1 MEQAVK
7 TIPIKSSDRLSFTI
21 FIAVIVHLV
30 LVLGLV
36 FEFELNKPVT
46 LTEMEVIF
54 IQSNTPSEESKAD
67 YLAQI
72 TQQGGGNTEQRV
84 RPKSPPPS
92 ELPSDNPNLAPT
104 QQVEMVVASKPK
116 PVQEQLAVQAFEQVD
131 LMQQQSLE
139 PDSESP
145 QALTA
150 QQLIQRS
157 REIARLNAEVNDAWE
172 SYSKM
177 PRKKY
182 ISAATQEYNAASYM
196 SAWQEKVERIGNI
209 NMNYPEAARH
219 QQIYGS
225 LVLEVNINP
234 DGSVQDINVLRSSGE
249 PFLDDLAIRIVRLA
263 APFAPLPEALREETD
278 ILAIIRTWQFQK
290 SGLGM

>member
-7 TIPIKSSDRLSFTI
+7 APPIKSSDRLSFTI
-21 FIAVIVHLV
+21 FIAVTVHLV

-36 FEFELNKPVT
+36 FEFELNKPAT

-54 IQSNTPSEESKAD
+54 IQNSTPSEESEAD

-72 TQQGGGNTEQRV
+72 TQQGGGNTEQKV

-92 ELPSDNPNLAPT
+92 ELPSDNPNLAPA
-104 QQVEMVVASKPK
+104 QQVEMVMASKPK
-116 PVQEQLAVQAFEQVD
+116 PLQEQLAVQTSEQAE
-131 LMQQQSLE
+131 LMQQQSFELE
-139 PDSESP
+139 SQSP

-150 QQLIQRS
+150 QQLIRRS
-157 REIARLNAEVNDAWE
+157 REIASLNAEVSEAWE

-196 SAWQEKVERIGNI
+196 SSWQDRVERIGNI
-209 NMNYPEAARH
+209 NYPEAARH
-219 QQIYGS
+219 QQIYGN

-234 DGSVQDINVLRSSGE
+234 DGSVQEINVLRSSGE
-249 PFLDDLAIRIVRLA
+249 PLLDDAAIRIVRLA
-263 APFAPLPEALREETD
+263 APFAALPEALIEEAD

-290 SGLGM
+290 SGLATN

>member
-1 MEQAVK
+1 VEQAVK
-7 TIPIKSSDRLSFTI
+7 AAPIKSSDRLSFTI

-54 IQSNTPSEESKAD
+54 IQNSTPSEESEAD

-72 TQQGGGNTEQRV
+72 TQQGGGNTEQKV

-92 ELPSDNPNLAPT
+92 ELPSDNPNLAPA
-104 QQVEMVVASKPK
+104 QQIEMVASKPK
-116 PVQEQLAVQAFEQVD
+116 LPQEQLAVQTAEQAE
-131 LMQQQSLE
+131 LMQQQTFE
-139 PDSESP
+139 PESESP

-150 QQLIQRS
+150 QQLVQRS
-157 REIARLNAEVNDAWE
+157 REIARLNAEVSDAWE
-172 SYSKM
+172 SYSKI
-177 PRKKY
+177 PRKKF

-196 SAWQEKVERIGNI
+196 SAWQDKVERIGNI
-209 NMNYPEAARH
+209 NYPEAARH
-219 QQIYGS
+219 QQIYGN

-234 DGSVQDINVLRSSGE
+234 DGSVQKINVLRSSGE
-249 PFLDDLAIRIVRLA
+249 PLLDDAAIRIVNLA
-263 APFAPLPEALREETD
+263 APFAPLPEALREESD

-290 SGLGM
+290 SGLATN

>member
-7 TIPIKSSDRLSFTI
+7 AAPIKSSDRLSFTI

-54 IQSNTPSEESKAD
+54 IQNSTPIEESEAD

-72 TQQGGGNTEQRV
+72 TQQGGGNTEQKV

-92 ELPSDNPNLAPT
+92 ELPSDNPNLAPA
-104 QQVEMVVASKPK
+104 QQIEMVASKPK
-116 PVQEQLAVQAFEQVD
+116 LPQEQLAVQTAEQAE
-131 LMQQQSLE
+131 LMQQQTFE
-139 PDSESP
+139 PESESP

-150 QQLIQRS
+150 QQLVQRS
-157 REIARLNAEVNDAWE
+157 REIARLNAEVSDAWE
-172 SYSKM
+172 SYSKI
-177 PRKKY
+177 PRKKF

-196 SAWQEKVERIGNI
+196 SAWQDKVERIGNI
-209 NMNYPEAARH
+209 NYPEAARH
-219 QQIYGS
+219 QQIYGN

-234 DGSVQDINVLRSSGE
+234 DGSVQKINVLRSSGE
-249 PFLDDLAIRIVRLA
+249 PLLDDAAIRIVNLA
-263 APFAPLPEALREETD
+263 APFAPLPEALREESD

-290 SGLGM
+290 SGLATN

>member
-7 TIPIKSSDRLSFTI
+7 AAPIKSSDRLSFTI

-54 IQSNTPSEESKAD
+54 IQNSTPSEESEAD

-72 TQQGGGNTEQRV
+72 TQQGGGNTEQKV

-92 ELPSDNPNLAPT
+92 ELPSDNPNLAPA
-104 QQVEMVVASKPK
+104 QQIEMVASKPK
-116 PVQEQLAVQAFEQVD
+116 LPQEQLAVQTAEQAE
-131 LMQQQSLE
+131 LMQQQTFE
-139 PDSESP
+139 PESESP

-150 QQLIQRS
+150 QQLVQRS
-157 REIARLNAEVNDAWE
+157 REIARLNAEVSDAWE
-172 SYSKM
+172 SYSKI
-177 PRKKY
+177 PRKKF

-196 SAWQEKVERIGNI
+196 SAWQDKVERIGNI
-209 NMNYPEAARH
+209 NYPEAARH
-219 QQIYGS
+219 QQIYGN

-234 DGSVQDINVLRSSGE
+234 DGSVQKINVLRSSGE
-249 PFLDDLAIRIVRLA
+249 PLLDDAAIRIVNLA
-263 APFAPLPEALREETD
+263 APFAPLPEALREESD

-290 SGLGM
+290 SGLATN

>member
-7 TIPIKSSDRLSFTI
+7 AAPIKSSDRLSFTI

-54 IQSNTPSEESKAD
+54 IQNSTPSEQSEAD

-72 TQQGGGNTEQRV
+72 TQQGGGNTEQKV

-92 ELPSDNPNLAPT
+92 ELPSDNPNLAPA
-104 QQVEMVVASKPK
+104 QQIEMVASKPK
-116 PVQEQLAVQAFEQVD
+116 LPQEQLAVQTAEQAE
-131 LMQQQSLE
+131 LMQQQTFE
-139 PDSESP
+139 PESESP

-150 QQLIQRS
+150 QQLVQRS
-157 REIARLNAEVNDAWE
+157 REIARLNAEVSDAWE
-172 SYSKM
+172 SYSKI
-177 PRKKY
+177 PRKKF

-196 SAWQEKVERIGNI
+196 SAWQDKVERIGNI
-209 NMNYPEAARH
+209 NYPEAARH
-219 QQIYGS
+219 QQIYGN

-234 DGSVQDINVLRSSGE
+234 DGSVQKINVLRSSGE
-249 PFLDDLAIRIVRLA
+249 PLLDDAAIRIVNLA
-263 APFAPLPEALREETD
+263 APFAPLPEALREESD

-290 SGLGM
+290 SGLATN

>member
-7 TIPIKSSDRLSFTI
+7 TISIKSSDRLSFTI

-36 FEFELNKPVT
+36 FEFELNKPT
-46 LTEMEVIF
+46 ALTEMEVIF
-54 IQSNTPSEESKAD
+54 IQNSTPSEESEAD

-92 ELPSDNPNLAPT
+92 ELPSDNPNLAPA
-104 QQVEMVVASKPK
+104 QQVEMVAASKPK

-145 QALTA
+145 QTLTA

-209 NMNYPEAARH
+209 NYPEAARH
-219 QQIYGS
+219 QQIYGN

-234 DGSVQDINVLRSSGE
+234 DGSVQEINVLRSSGK
-249 PFLDDLAIRIVRLA
+249 PLLDDAAIRIVRLA
-263 APFAPLPEALREETD
+263 APFAPLPEALKEETD

-290 SGLGM
+290 SGLATK